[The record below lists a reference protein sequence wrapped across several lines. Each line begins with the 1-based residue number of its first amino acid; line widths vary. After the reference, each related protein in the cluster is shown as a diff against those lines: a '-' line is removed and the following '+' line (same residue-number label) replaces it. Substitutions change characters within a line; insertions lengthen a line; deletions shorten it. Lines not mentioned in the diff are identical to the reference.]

1 MTLPQKLSH
10 PTYPFSEQELLE
22 AYRAWGCNCGPAALA
37 AMLSLKPN
45 NVRGCL
51 PGFDQKRYTN
61 PTMMGE
67 ALKRLGVKMEPA
79 GDAQKLTHY
88 GICRIQWEGPWTRP
102 EANPRWA
109 YTRTHWIGA
118 MVHPLQPGWPGES
131 QWVYDVNAG
140 WQTINEW
147 EHTAVPEIIS
157 EYKGATGGWWP
168 THRWELIFT

>member
-1 MTLPQKLSH
+1 MTLPQKLSY

-67 ALKRLGVKMEPA
+67 ALKRLGVKVEPA
-79 GDAQKLTHY
+79 GDAQKLPHSVGRALDQTGSESKVGLHQDTLD
-88 GICRIQWEGPWTRP
+88 RSHGPST
-102 EANPRWA
+102 
-109 YTRTHWIGA
+109 T
-118 MVHPLQPGWPGES
+118 
-131 QWVYDVNAG
+131 AG
-140 WQTINEW
+140 MAWRE
-147 EHTAVPEIIS
+147 PM
-157 EYKGATGGWWP
+157 G
-168 THRWELIFT
+168 L